1 MARTHRVRFARLAAV
16 ISLTAI
22 VTLPLTAAAV
32 AKPAIPAVH
41 SLAAVS
47 PASHATA
54 DARGGIH
61 GSTAVP
67 TPSPQRTPSPEPG
80 PIARPTGTS
89 GGLLPVGP
97 SLPAVLAVLAVA
109 ACAAGIG
116 LMSSRGRVRS
126 GRGRV
131 RGQHSTV
138 GRVTESPRTR
148 GPLGRAA

>member
-1 MARTHRVRFARLAAV
+1 MARTRRVRFARLAAA
-16 ISLTAI
+16 ISLAAV
-22 VTLPLTAAAV
+22 VTLSLTAAAV
-32 AKPAIPAVH
+32 AKPAIPAVR

-80 PIARPTGTS
+80 PIARPTSTS

-97 SLPAVLAVLAVA
+97 SLPAVLAVLAIA
-109 ACAAGIG
+109 ALAAGIG
-116 LMSSRGRVRS
+116 LMSSHGRVRS
-126 GRGRV
+126 GLGRV
-131 RGQHSTV
+131 RGQQSA
-138 GRVTESPRTR
+138 GRRVAESQRTG